1 MPGAFWLPLA
11 WLLVSL
17 ALQVGWQGLS
27 QNLGQKKSLRAR
39 LNRLGGG
46 LRPPA
51 VEGDT
56 PSPSGLSLPFQGWLG
71 TAGRIFYFVGL
82 PYLAVISG
90 VLTPRLL
97 GLKGVEYFVLTREAD
112 TLAAP
117 FQQALALTFLEW
129 LLDSQ
134 LLLPLSLLTFLF
146 LAAIRWR
153 LFHDRA
159 AWAAPEIS
167 VLEVIYTGLHWAFY
181 RAIFWAVTGDLYLGL
196 VWGAGAVMIEW
207 LLVSWLQKQFIVTHP
222 DSQTQFG
229 SQDRLQQVYGL
240 QATQTFLIQLM
251 LLILTSLLFFYTPN
265 LWLIWP
271 VHLALLAV
279 LAYQKAPEGSARPLI
294 SS

>member
-1 MPGAFWLPLA
+1 MRALFWLPLA

-27 QNLGQKKSLRAR
+27 QNLGKKKSLRR
-39 LNRLGGG
+39 PLKRLGGD

-51 VEGDT
+51 VGGDP
-56 PSPSGLSLPFQGWLG
+56 PSQSGFRLSSQSWPG
-71 TAGRIFYFVGL
+71 APARVFYFVGL

-97 GLKGVEYFVLTREAD
+97 GLKGVEYFMLTGEAH

-117 FQQALALTFLEW
+117 FQQALVLTLLEW

-134 LLLPLSLLTFLF
+134 LLIPLSLLALLF
-146 LAAIRWR
+146 LATIRWR
-153 LFHDRA
+153 LFYDQA
-159 AWAAPEIS
+159 EWVAPEIS
-167 VLEVIYTGLHWAFY
+167 GLEVIYTSLHWAFY

-196 VWGAGAVMIEW
+196 VWGASAVIIEW
-207 LLVSWLQKQFIVTHP
+207 FLVGWIQKQRVAP
-222 DSQTQFG
+222 
-229 SQDRLQQVYGL
+229 QQVSGL
-240 QATQTFLIQLM
+240 QASQTFFIQLM

-279 LAYQKAPEGSARPLI
+279 LAYQKRPEV
-294 SS
+294 SSRSLVSP